1 MGAAATLRRGLLAL
15 AALSTDAF
23 TPSPILSGVRQG
35 GVRRIVGSASLC
47 SPEAR
52 GGLTKLQMAQRMTP
66 TRKTRKED
74 SFDRGQDEEEGEDEM
89 ILDFSEAQAKIK
101 EDENRRR
108 VEEGL
113 TTGLTKEDEEEFNAK
128 RDQYDDMRAKI
139 RARASEEGFEK
150 SVATKKAIE
159 EATQRAM
166 AGSASA
172 TPDQMLDLSG
182 FGEKFIEDGT
192 DELTPEE
199 QAEIDKI
206 ANMPFLEQI
215 QEELA
220 NTRFPTPG
228 AVFQTA
234 CVMAL
239 IFAVSA
245 TLILKGD
252 VVIRD
257 QYMNWGFIPRPDE
270 VYDFSDLELPD
281 GFLEQQ
287 DLEGDLGSMVGAAA
301 GIADQILPGGGSSP

>member
-1 MGAAATLRRGLLAL
+1 MMVRQAALVLATATAAAVLAPL
-15 AALSTDAF
+15 PTAEAF
-23 TPSPILSGVRQG
+23 
-35 GVRRIVGSASLC
+35 SASGAC
-47 SPEAR
+47 SPVASAR
-52 GGLTKLQMAQRMTP
+52 AAARAGASSRTVLRMAQKMTP
-66 TRKTRKED
+66 TRKTRRED
-74 SFDRGQDEEEGEDEM
+74 SFDRGDDDDDGEEEEV

-113 TTGLTKEDEEEFNAK
+113 TVGLTKEDEEEFNAK
-128 RDQYDDMRAKI
+128 KDQYEDMRAKI
-139 RARASEEGFEK
+139 RARASQEGFEK

-166 AGSASA
+166 SGQSSA

-182 FGEKFIEDGT
+182 FGDKFVDDGT

-206 ANMPFLEQI
+206 ASMPLWEQLT
-215 QEELA
+215 EELS
-220 NTRFPTPG
+220 NTRFPTPV

-252 VVIRD
+252 STIRD
-257 QYMNWGFIPRPDE
+257 FYMDLGFVPRPDE

-287 DLEGDLGSMVGAAA
+287 DLESDLGSAVQAATDLA
-301 GIADQILPGGGSSP
+301 NDILPPSSP

>member
-1 MGAAATLRRGLLAL
+1 MPRAAAT
-15 AALSTDAF
+15 
-23 TPSPILSGVRQG
+23 
-35 GVRRIVGSASLC
+35 SL
-47 SPEAR
+47 
-52 GGLTKLQMAQRMTP
+52 KMAQKMTP
-66 TRKTRKED
+66 TRRTRRDD
-74 SFDRGQDEEEGEDEM
+74 SFDREANEDEKEEKPEDM
-89 ILDFSEAQAKIK
+89 ITDFSEAQAKMK
-101 EDENRRR
+101 EEETARR

-113 TTGLTKEDEEEFNAK
+113 TTGLTKEDEDEFNANK
-128 RDQYDDMRAKI
+128 GQYEDMRSKI

-166 AGSASA
+166 AGQASA

-182 FGEKFIEDGT
+182 FGEKFMDDST
-192 DELTPEE
+192 DELTAEE

-206 ANMPFLEQI
+206 ASMPLLEQL

-220 NTRFPTPG
+220 NTRFPTPM
-228 AVFQTA
+228 AIFQTA

-252 VVIRD
+252 STIRD
-257 QYMNWGFIPRPDE
+257 FYMDLNFIPRPDE
-270 VYDFSDLELPD
+270 VYDFSDLDLPD

-287 DLEGDLGSMVGAAA
+287 DLEGNIGSAFKAATET
-301 GIADQILPGGGSSP
+301 ADSILDN